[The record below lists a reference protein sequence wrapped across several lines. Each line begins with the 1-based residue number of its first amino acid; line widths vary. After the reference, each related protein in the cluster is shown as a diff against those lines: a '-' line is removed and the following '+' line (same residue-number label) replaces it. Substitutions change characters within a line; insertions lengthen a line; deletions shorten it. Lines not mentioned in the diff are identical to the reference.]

1 MSMFDPNAF
10 LDLEITEAFER
21 RPALPVRDYP
31 TLIQEVAARQWTS
44 KDKYNDNGTLKSGV
58 AYDLTLVV
66 QVPMDIK
73 EQIGLKTDTLTIKDS
88 VMVDLNANGGL
99 DTSPGANRQL
109 RNYREALDMNKPG
122 QAFRAREMAG
132 RMVLLRIKHEEY
144 PVGSGNLQEK
154 PASVAKI

>member
-31 TLIQEVAARQWTS
+31 TLIQEVTARQWTS

-58 AYDLTLVV
+58 AYDLTFVV
-66 QVPMDIK
+66 QVPLDIK

>member
-31 TLIQEVAARQWTS
+31 TLIQEVTARQWTS

-58 AYDLTLVV
+58 AYDLTLVL
-66 QVPMDIK
+66 QVPLDIK

-99 DTSPGANRQL
+99 DTAPGANRQL

>member
-21 RPALPVRDYP
+21 RPVLPVRDYP
-31 TLIQEVAARQWTS
+31 TLIQEVNPRQWQS
-44 KDKYNDNGTLKSGV
+44 KDKYNDAGQLKSGV

-66 QVPMDIK
+66 QVPLDVK
-73 EQIGLKTDTLTIKDS
+73 EQIGLKTDTLTLKDS

-122 QAFRAREMAG
+122 VSFRPREMAG

>member
-31 TLIQEVAARQWTS
+31 TLIQEVTARQWTS

-66 QVPMDIK
+66 QVHLDIK

>member
-31 TLIQEVAARQWTS
+31 TLIQEVTARQWTS

-66 QVPMDIK
+66 QVPLDIK

-99 DTSPGANRQL
+99 GTSPGANRQL

>member
-31 TLIQEVAARQWTS
+31 TLIQEVTARQWTS

-66 QVPMDIK
+66 QVPLDIK

-122 QAFRAREMAG
+122 VSFRAREMAG

>member
-31 TLIQEVAARQWTS
+31 TLIQEVTARQWTS

-58 AYDLTLVV
+58 AYDLTLVL
-66 QVPMDIK
+66 QVPLDIK

>member
-10 LDLEITEAFER
+10 LDLAITEAFER

-31 TLIQEVAARQWTS
+31 TLIQEVTARQWTS

-66 QVPMDIK
+66 QVPLDIK

-144 PVGSGNLQEK
+144 PIGSGNLQEK

>member
-31 TLIQEVAARQWTS
+31 TLIQEVTARQWTS

-66 QVPMDIK
+66 QVPLDIK

-88 VMVDLNANGGL
+88 VMVDLNANGGSCG
-99 DTSPGANRQL
+99 TT
-109 RNYREALDMNKPG
+109 
-122 QAFRAREMAG
+122 
-132 RMVLLRIKHEEY
+132 
-144 PVGSGNLQEK
+144 
-154 PASVAKI
+154 AKRWT

>member
-66 QVPMDIK
+66 QVPLDIK

-132 RMVLLRIKHEEY
+132 RMILLRIKHEEY
-144 PVGSGNLQEK
+144 PVGSGNLQER

>member
-31 TLIQEVAARQWTS
+31 TLIQEVTARQWTS

-66 QVPMDIK
+66 QVPLDIK

>member
-31 TLIQEVAARQWTS
+31 TLIQEVTARQWTS

-66 QVPMDIK
+66 QVPLDIK

-132 RMVLLRIKHEEY
+132 RMILLRIKHEEY

>member
-66 QVPMDIK
+66 QVPLDIK

>member
-58 AYDLTLVV
+58 AYDLTLVL
-66 QVPMDIK
+66 QVPLDIK